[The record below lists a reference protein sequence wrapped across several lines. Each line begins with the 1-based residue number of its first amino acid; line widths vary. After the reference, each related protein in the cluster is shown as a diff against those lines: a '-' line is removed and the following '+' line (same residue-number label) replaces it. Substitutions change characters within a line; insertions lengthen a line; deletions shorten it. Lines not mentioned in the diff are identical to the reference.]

1 MSPIIGERKRQM
13 KKMATGP
20 GFLSFAMKGIAIQ
33 AANQKIRAA
42 GFMVRLI

>member
-1 MSPIIGERKRQM
+1 MSPIIGDKKRHI

-42 GFMVRLI
+42 GFIVGLF